1 MERQRPDG
9 LRCTPMMI
17 HGLLGPS
24 YRVGLFQWDGVMQ
37 NAQPAGR
44 WRSVALSLPTGI
56 LRTP

>member
-1 MERQRPDG
+1 MEHRWPDG
-9 LRCTPMMI
+9 LRCKRTMI
-17 HGLLGPS
+17 RVLAGPS